1 MPPGL
6 LQPRISRALPPG
18 RPLRRALLLAGV
30 LAALIGCAGPGTV
43 APVQSFSRPGSLP
56 AAAKTVAIAVAD
68 VDGDGRLDL
77 VAGAVEPGAILILY
91 GDGAG
96 GAAAPHVIPVEG
108 DVRSLAT
115 ADVNEDGRV
124 DIIFSVQRQSSGIRV
139 WLNHGERRWGQGKSP
154 IDIHRYEGVRTGD
167 INGDGR
173 VDIVAANAAA
183 DAQGGIQVWLGN
195 GRGDWA
201 PGPAPTVIGTF
212 MDVCLADFNG
222 DGRLDIAGSS
232 WGPQG
237 SVRVWLNAPGGGWTA
252 LAPFGHGNF
261 YGLHAGE
268 LNGDGRLDLVAGTY
282 RDGVRL
288 FLGDGSGGF
297 REDLAARSRLAPG
310 EGSAAGAAGS
320 MPPPR
325 EASFWQ
331 ALPVDV
337 DGDGRLD
344 LVAGSLDNRGVRA
357 WLNRGDAG
365 WAPLT
370 GVYPGIGSYY
380 GLVAADLNADG
391 HLDIGA
397 AHFGEGVTLWAGRPA
412 GSVAASAAPAAIGP
426 GQATRA
432 ARPVLLENDVF
443 KIIDGTVEYKI
454 GPGDGLE
461 ITLWEGN
468 TPVRQELL
476 VRPDGRISFGLV
488 ENLAID
494 GRTARELDE
503 LLTARLEQ
511 YLKKPR
517 VDVNVTQHKSKSVR
531 LLGAVSRTNVFGS
544 GAGEYKLQGRTTV
557 LEMLTLAGGPTDDAD
572 LKSVRIRRKSGE
584 TVSLNLY
591 QAIIQGDL
599 SQDLVLNDGDLIYL
613 PTLSKEANRVYVF
626 GEVQRPGAYT
636 FRGSE
641 MRLIDAISEAG
652 GTTPFAYQADTRV
665 VRGDITQPEILSAN
679 LLRLI
684 ENGDR
689 SQNLQ
694 LVSGDLV
701 YVPRS
706 GFGDIKLFYDRVRPL
721 LEMVLWPART
731 VIDWDNAAD
740 ITGIK

>member
-1 MPPGL
+1 M
-6 LQPRISRALPPG
+6 
-18 RPLRRALLLAGV
+18 LLLAGV
-30 LAALIGCAGPGTV
+30 LAALVGCAGPGAV
-43 APVQSFSRPGSLP
+43 APVEPYSRPGSLP
-56 AAAKTVAIAVAD
+56 AAAKTVAVAVAD
-68 VDGDGRLDL
+68 LDNDGKLDL
-77 VAGAVEPGAILILY
+77 AAGAVEPGAILILF

-96 GAAAPHVIPVEG
+96 GVSAPHLIPVEG
-108 DVRSLAT
+108 DVRSLAI
-115 ADVNEDGRV
+115 ADVNADGLA
-124 DIIFSVQRQSSGIRV
+124 DIVFSVQRQSSGIRV
-139 WLNHGERRWGQGKSP
+139 WLNRGQRRWEAGKSP
-154 IDIHRYEGVRTGD
+154 IDINRYEGLRTGD
-167 INGDGR
+167 INGDGH
-173 VDIVAANAAA
+173 VDIVAANASS

-201 PGPAPTVIGTF
+201 LGPSPTVTGTF
-212 MDVCLADFNG
+212 MDVSLADFNG

-232 WGPQG
+232 WGLQG
-237 SVRVWLNAPGGGWTA
+237 SVRVWLNAPGGWTA
-252 LAPFGHGNF
+252 LAPFARGSF
-261 YGLHAGE
+261 YGLHAADI
-268 LNGDGRLDLVAGTY
+268 NGDGRLDLAAGTY
-282 RDGVRL
+282 KDGVRL
-288 FLGDGSGGF
+288 FWGDGRGGF
-297 REDLAARSRLAPG
+297 RED
-310 EGSAAGAAGS
+310 AAGRSGLDPDPPKTHAAPMIS
-320 MPPPR
+320 QPAP
-325 EASFWQ
+325 EASFWH

-344 LVAGSLDNRGVRA
+344 IVAGSLDNRGIRA

-365 WAPLT
+365 WALLT
-370 GVYPGIGSYY
+370 DVYPSIGNYY

-391 HLDIGA
+391 RPDIGA
-397 AHFGEGVTLWAGRPA
+397 AHFGEGVTLWAGRAA
-412 GSVAASAAPAAIGP
+412 GEDAASAAGAARASA
-426 GQATRA
+426 QATRA
-432 ARPVLLENDVF
+432 TPPALLENDVF
-443 KIIDGTVEYKI
+443 RIVDGAVEYKI

-476 VRPDGRISFGLV
+476 VRPDGKISFGLV
-488 ENLAID
+488 ENLAVE
-494 GRTARELDE
+494 GRTARELDD
-503 LLTARLEQ
+503 LLTVRLEQ

-517 VDVNVTQHKSKSVR
+517 VDVHVTQHKSKSVR

-544 GAGEYKLQGRTTV
+544 GAGEYKLQGKTTV

-599 SQDLVLNDGDLIYL
+599 TQDLVLNDGDLIYL

-626 GEVQRPGAYT
+626 GEVQKPGAYT

-652 GTTPFAYQADTRV
+652 GITSFAYQADTRV

-679 LLRLI
+679 LLRLV

-689 SQNLQ
+689 SQNIQ
-694 LVSGDLV
+694 LASGDLV

-706 GFGDIKLFYDRVRPL
+706 GLGDIKLFYDRVRPL

-731 VIDWDNAAD
+731 VIDWNSAAD
-740 ITGIK
+740 IVGAK